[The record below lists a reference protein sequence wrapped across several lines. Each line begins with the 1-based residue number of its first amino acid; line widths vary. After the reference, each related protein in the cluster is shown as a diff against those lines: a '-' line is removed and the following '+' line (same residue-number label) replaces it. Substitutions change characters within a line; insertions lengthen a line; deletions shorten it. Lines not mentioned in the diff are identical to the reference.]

1 MANDE
6 TTLAAV
12 SLFHLGLW
20 QWAALVLAI
29 VVAVLGARILTHVGL
44 RVLGRVT

>member
-1 MANDE
+1 MANDDA
-6 TTLAAV
+6 TFAAV